1 MKLEIENNLSQEK
14 IKKFCKRY
22 NIKKM
27 SLFGSALRNELTSD
41 SDIDILVE
49 FDKEN
54 IPSYFDLYEMEQEL
68 SQYINGREVDI
79 RTPDDL
85 SRYFRKEVMQTAE
98 VLYVQR
104 WYK

>member
-104 WYK
+104 